1 MNKYVITLCAG
12 LLLSSTV
19 AADSFTDSQLKKRDV
34 LIRET
39 SDEDK
44 ARYAAGLTEVL
55 RATEDEREQ
64 RRAER
69 DAQTQNGDR
78 QRPERSER
86 EGQRTERDSGQR
98 PERSGPVGERP
109 GDMSATERREKMQE
123 MQEQRTSQREAWL
136 ESLSPEER
144 EKFDKATMQE
154 KREMWRE
161 AMSTHR

>member
-1 MNKYVITLCAG
+1 MNKYLITLCAG

-19 AADSFTDSQLKKRDV
+19 VAGSFTDSQLKKRDI

-78 QRPERSER
+78 QRPEREMGQRPERSER
-86 EGQRTERDSGQR
+86 EGQR

-109 GDMSATERREKMQE
+109 GDMSATDRREKMQE